1 VLQQQKV
8 TMNEPKMPE
17 QFVAEQVA
25 SALNMPVISRLRFAE
40 MIGVSEGVV
49 QGWIAKGYIPT
60 YTVGKYTLVNLALL
74 NRMALDKAPWLTGA
88 HHV

>member
-1 VLQQQKV
+1 
-8 TMNEPKMPE
+8 MNAPNKPD
-17 QFVAEQVA
+17 FYPSEQVT
-25 SALNMPVISRLRFAE
+25 SSLNLPVVSRLRFAE

-88 HHV
+88 QHV

>member
-1 VLQQQKV
+1 
-8 TMNEPKMPE
+8 MNAPNNPDLLHI
-17 QFVAEQVA
+17 EQVT
-25 SALNMPVISRLRFAE
+25 SALNLPVISRSRFAE

-74 NRMALDKAPWLTGA
+74 NRMALDKAPWLTGGQ
-88 HHV
+88 HG

>member
-1 VLQQQKV
+1 
-8 TMNEPKMPE
+8 MNAPNKPD
-17 QFVAEQVA
+17 FYPAEQVT
-25 SALNMPVISRLRFAE
+25 SPLNLPVISRMRFAE

-74 NRMALDKAPWLTGA
+74 NRMALDKAPWLTGVQ
-88 HHV
+88 HV

>member
-1 VLQQQKV
+1 
-8 TMNEPKMPE
+8 MNVANKPDLLLTE
-17 QFVAEQVA
+17 QAT
-25 SALNMPVISRLRFAE
+25 SPLNLPVISRLRFAE

-74 NRMALDKAPWLTGA
+74 NRMALDRAPWLSGG
-88 HHV
+88 HNG

>member
-1 VLQQQKV
+1 
-8 TMNEPKMPE
+8 MNAPNNPDLLHI
-17 QFVAEQVA
+17 EQVT
-25 SALNMPVISRLRFAE
+25 SALNLPVISRSRFAE

-88 HHV
+88 QHV

>member
-1 VLQQQKV
+1 
-8 TMNEPKMPE
+8 MNAQNKPD
-17 QFVAEQVA
+17 QSRSEQVA
-25 SALNMPVISRLRFAE
+25 STLNLPVISRLRFAE

-74 NRMALDKAPWLTGA
+74 NRMALDKAPWLLGGS
-88 HHV
+88 HV